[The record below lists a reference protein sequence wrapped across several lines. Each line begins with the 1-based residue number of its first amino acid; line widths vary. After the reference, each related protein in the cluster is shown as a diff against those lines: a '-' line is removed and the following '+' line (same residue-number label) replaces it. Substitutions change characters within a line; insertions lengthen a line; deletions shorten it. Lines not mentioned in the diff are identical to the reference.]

1 MRVNGANMA
10 APPPMRLE
18 VTYAVTAWTKAVE
31 DEHRLLS
38 QVLAILFSHTS
49 LPADLLAGRLA
60 SASQLRAIE
69 TEVGRPKEEKADFW
83 TSIGGRYKASI
94 DYAVRVEVESGLMF
108 TRGPDVRSQTM
119 RLELDGVRRTM
130 EELQRFGGVV
140 RDANGEPVADAWVA
154 LPDLGK
160 MTSSDRQGR
169 FVFDGVRSGDHRVEA
184 RTTAGEEAS
193 GVATVPGGG
202 VDLELG
208 GSRRRSAS
216 KRG

>member
-1 MRVNGANMA
+1 
-10 APPPMRLE
+10 MRLE

-38 QVLAILFSHTS
+38 QVLAILFSHSS

-60 SASQLRAIE
+60 SASQLRSIE

-108 TRGPDVRSQTM
+108 TRGPDVRTQTM
-119 RLELDGVRRTM
+119 RLELDGARRTM
-130 EELQRFGGVV
+130 QELQRFGGVV
-140 RDANGEPVADAWVA
+140 RDAGGEPVADAWVA

-184 RTTAGEEAS
+184 RTKSGEEAS
-193 GVATVPGGG
+193 GVATVPGG

-208 GSRRRSAS
+208 GSRRRSTS

>member
-1 MRVNGANMA
+1 
-10 APPPMRLE
+10 
-18 VTYAVTAWTKAVE
+18 
-31 DEHRLLS
+31 
-38 QVLAILFSHTS
+38 
-49 LPADLLAGRLA
+49 
-60 SASQLRAIE
+60 
-69 TEVGRPKEEKADFW
+69 
-83 TSIGGRYKASI
+83 
-94 DYAVRVEVESGLMF
+94 MF

-169 FVFDGVRSGDHRVEA
+169 FLFDGVRSGDHRVEA
-184 RTTAGEEAS
+184 RTTTGEEAS
-193 GVATVPGGG
+193 GVAKVPGGG

-208 GSRRRSAS
+208 GSRRRSSS